1 MVKMINMIN
10 VVLDFV
16 VVKDYSKRLYVRI
29 LNM

>member
-16 VVKDYSKRLYVRI
+16 VVKDYSKILYVRI